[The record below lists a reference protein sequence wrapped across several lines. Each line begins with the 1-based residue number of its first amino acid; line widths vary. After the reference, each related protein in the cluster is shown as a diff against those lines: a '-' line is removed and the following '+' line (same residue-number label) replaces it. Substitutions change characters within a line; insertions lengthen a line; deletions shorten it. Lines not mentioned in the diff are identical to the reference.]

1 MKRPFNVC
9 FRLTKKKKKESF
21 DNLSLIFLS
30 CHFLRSPVSF
40 FAADMKAETDQVRV
54 KWSSAG
60 GERASAVQ
68 HFDRTLSRLISAGIH
83 HHAPPHI
90 KTFFLP
96 TGCTIRSLLSGL
108 GSGGCKGSKKWAL
121 SLWIMPLF
129 QLLWP
134 GMPNFTARYS
144 SLCVNQSF
152 ARDRGARWVRPPPP
166 APHDPIRPAIPL
178 KPDPTSSFRALWG
191 DSSPAPCAFLITIR
205 RVFNEVRF
213 WRAIGGA

>member
-1 MKRPFNVC
+1 MC
-9 FRLTKKKKKESF
+9 
-21 DNLSLIFLS
+21 
-30 CHFLRSPVSF
+30 
-40 FAADMKAETDQVRV
+40 V
-54 KWSSAG
+54 KWSSGG
-60 GERASAVQ
+60 GERASAVL
-68 HFDRTLSRLISAGIH
+68 HFDRTLSRLITAGIH

-152 ARDRGARWVRPPPP
+152 ARDRGARWVRPQPRM
-166 APHDPIRPAIPL
+166 IRSDQRSPSNQILQAHSGLSGATQVRSVRI
-178 KPDPTSSFRALWG
+178 SHH
-191 DSSPAPCAFLITIR
+191 DSSRL
-205 RVFNEVRF
+205 
-213 WRAIGGA
+213 